1 MYINW
6 FTWIKSFIIV
16 YEVHSTIIYPGS
28 WFLYFTGKLGRT
40 KTQQG
45 TDKSSKHNVQY
56 NSWVSTGSGIN
67 FVLSFF
73 ILLSLCVNYQLFP
86 LSIASVSRRCCC
98 GPPLKYHVRYGR
110 SRHRC
115 RFRNPTSN
123 ILGGPL
129 LCWTLCCVR
138 RRQSHWSR
146 RSAIVVPLSKPL
158 EFSHPI
164 LL

>member
-67 FVLSFF
+67 FVLSFLF
-73 ILLSLCVNYQLFP
+73 YFLFVLITNFFPFQL
-86 LSIASVSRRCCC
+86 RM
-98 GPPLKYHVRYGR
+98 
-110 SRHRC
+110 
-115 RFRNPTSN
+115 
-123 ILGGPL
+123 
-129 LCWTLCCVR
+129 
-138 RRQSHWSR
+138 
-146 RSAIVVPLSKPL
+146 SAVAAAAARP
-158 EFSHPI
+158 EY
-164 LL
+164 